1 MGMLEQGD
9 FIVNNFSASYFGYG
23 DKVKDVA
30 FSLKEGEVMC
40 LLGAEGSGKT
50 TLLRALAGLEECR
63 GQVTL
68 GGKNWLDMPLKE
80 RDVCY
85 TFGRD
90 SLEGRKSVAENVV
103 KPLVLRHTG
112 EEEIKAALKRAAKLA
127 DIEDILAE
135 KVKGLPPYYIA
146 KIILARALIRK
157 TNLLL
162 LDEPLSEL
170 SFTQRERVF
179 NRMCIAVRETGAR
192 AIYAT
197 ERPYEAVCFPDKVG
211 IMCEGRLVQCGSMSE
226 IYQNPTHR
234 AAVDAFSRD
243 VTCIPARAAFNG
255 VWSVELGGKR
265 VPCPALINRIYDGK
279 EVLAAVR
286 RSDVSLGGEVG
297 AKVLGVIDDGKG
309 RFLRLGVPGG
319 IIYCNGI
326 ADVGQEVGVT
336 IRQAAFIFDPSS
348 GYSISSV
355 SCRNDTV

>member
-1 MGMLEQGD
+1 MLEKGE
-9 FIVNNFSASYFGYG
+9 FVVKNFSASYFGYG
-23 DKVKDVA
+23 DKVKDVC
-30 FSLKEGEVMC
+30 FSLREGEVMC
-40 LLGAEGSGKT
+40 LLGEEGSGKT
-50 TLLRALAGLEECR
+50 TLLRALAGLEDCR
-63 GQVTL
+63 GEVTL
-68 GGKNWLDMPLKE
+68 GGKNWLDMPLKDRE
-80 RDVCY
+80 VCY

-90 SLEGRKSVAENVV
+90 SLDGKKSAAENIV
-103 KPLVLRHTG
+103 KPLVLRG
-112 EEEIKAALKRAAKLA
+112 AGQEEIKEALKRAARLA
-127 DIEDILAE
+127 DVGDILAE

-146 KIILARALIRK
+146 KVILARAFVRK

-170 SFTQRERVF
+170 TFTQRERVF
-179 NRMCIAVRETGAR
+179 NRMCRGVRELGSR
-192 AIYAT
+192 VIYAT

-211 IMCEGRLVQCGSMSE
+211 IMYSGALVQCGSMSE

-265 VPCPALINRIYDGK
+265 VHCPALINRIYDGK

-326 ADVGQEVGVT
+326 ADVGQEVDVT

-348 GYSISSV
+348 GYAISSV